1 MAKCEECG
9 SRYNKADV
17 SERIL
22 DLCGIWSEQN
32 LGGLCFDCALIKY
45 VEDTVNNSYA
55 DQEEDYDNSG
65 CVTCG
70 NLAFPD
76 CMDSC
81 PMLDY

>member
-1 MAKCEECG
+1 MICSDC
-9 SRYNKADV
+9 NKNPAIIFYEKIDNGKNTM
-17 SERIL
+17 E
-22 DLCGIWSEQN
+22 
-32 LGGLCFDCALIKY
+32 GLCFDCALIKY
-45 VEDTVNNSYA
+45 VEDTGNNSYA

-81 PMLDY
+81 PMFDY